1 MTENIKE
8 ENYRIE
14 IEGEGV
20 KVDKTISKGKALQV
34 LNIIMGESGSEKNG
48 LGTTGGMVNSLEPT
62 ITAGQVADSKTF
74 MAAKR
79 PMSDVE
85 RITCLAYYL
94 SRYRGATQY
103 KTRELTDLNTEASQP
118 RFSNPTVAARNA
130 VVQQY
135 LSLAGGG
142 RKQITTR
149 GEAVVEAL
157 PDREK
162 VKKALEENTYR
173 SKRRKTN
180 KVKKTKES
188 SN

>member
-1 MTENIKE
+1 MPENTKE
-8 ENYRIE
+8 ENYTIK
-14 IEGEGV
+14 IEGKGV
-20 KVDKTISKGKALQV
+20 NVNQTISRREALRV
-34 LNIIMGESGSEKNG
+34 LNVIMGGGDSEKIS
-48 LGTTGGMVNSLEPT
+48 LGIKDIAESSEPT
-62 ITAGQVADSKTF
+62 ITASQTVDPKTF

-130 VVQQY
+130 VTQQY

-142 RKQITTR
+142 RMPYQI
-149 GEAVVEAL
+149 
-157 PDREK
+157 
-162 VKKALEENTYR
+162 VKKSKKPLRKIFIAVDADELVR
-173 SKRRKTN
+173 QKRRKSLIIKGN
-180 KVKKTKES
+180 P
-188 SN
+188 